1 LIWQE
6 ESDLELQPLSKLL
19 SEAQKGGYAVGS
31 FDCFNAET
39 MQAVVEAAVEM
50 RSPAIL
56 MAAPMEIAYMGP
68 RLYAA
73 IARELAKWADVPLC
87 LHLDHTRTV
96 EELIPHLEAG
106 FTSVMLD
113 GSLLPFEENVR
124 LTREAVQ
131 LARRFGASCEGE
143 LGAVGHVS
151 KETIEVEGGS
161 EESRRAEFTN
171 PDEAR
176 LFVEQTGIDA
186 LAVYIGNA
194 HGIYRARPKL
204 DFELLA
210 QLSEAAKAPLVLH
223 GGSGTPEEDLK
234 RAVQLGIRKVNVA
247 SELAKAVT
255 AELTSTDSKVFW
267 PPLRYAAA
275 KAAVKAVAAEWMK
288 RLGSAGKV

>member
-1 LIWQE
+1 MN
-6 ESDLELQPLSKLL
+6 LQPLTKLL
-19 SEAQKGGYAVGS
+19 SDAQKGGYAVGS

-73 IARELAKWADVPLC
+73 VARELAEWADVPLC

-124 LTREAVQ
+124 LTRRAVL
-131 LARRFGASCEGE
+131 LAHRFGASCEGE
-143 LGAVGHVS
+143 LGAVGHVGS
-151 KETIEVEGGS
+151 ETTVEVEGGS
-161 EESRRAEFTN
+161 EQSRRAKFTN

-176 LFVEQTGIDA
+176 RFVELTGVDA

-210 QLSEAAKAPLVLH
+210 HLSETAKAPLVLH

-234 RAVQLGIRKVNVA
+234 RAVQLGIRKVNIA
-247 SELAKAVT
+247 SELAKAAT
-255 AELTSTDSKVFW
+255 TELTRTDGKLFW
-267 PPLRYAAA
+267 PPFRYAAA
-275 KAAVKAVAAEWMK
+275 KAAVKAVAVEWMK
-288 RLGSAGKV
+288 RLGSAGKA